1 MPLKE
6 FQKELKDHVSK
17 DNLSETL
24 EAIIKYSQNEA
35 DFSKIE
41 NSAIIV
47 KAKLDRISREKIND
61 EITSEDY
68 HLGRNQVS
76 EAILSL
82 INEFDSSKPIKIPS
96 PDQSD
101 DTSQKDQIKDIIAD
115 NDKIFIKII
124 LAALA
129 LSVSLFF
136 FCIYY
141 ENYGGGGASLS
152 SFSGAVYIYN
162 NNKKQMLLSLQAAS

>member
-1 MPLKE
+1 MTLKE
-6 FQKELKDHVSK
+6 FQKELKNHVSK

-24 EAIIKYSQNEA
+24 EAIIKYSQNEN

-47 KAKLDRISREKIND
+47 KAKLDRISRAKIKD

-82 INEFDSSKPIKIPS
+82 INDFDFSELISIPNPLS
-96 PDQSD
+96 VNS
-101 DTSQKDQIKDIIAD
+101 SQKDQIKDIIAD

-152 SFSGAVYIYN
+152 SFAGAAYIYN
-162 NNKKQMLLSLQAAS
+162 NNKKQMLLSLQAAN